1 MFGKGH
7 YFEIVSLRAVL
18 QLGWSEPKTLFSNIV
33 FLNVSDDVSVASD
46 NGAYYTKDETWYS
59 SGSFWLKITPQGIR
73 KVLNWIKDS
82 YDNPPVIITENGV
95 SDNLGNLDD
104 LMRIYYYK
112 HYINNVLKSIKLDQ
126 CNVQGYIAWSL
137 LDNFEWSFGYSM
149 KFGLVQ
155 VDFSSPN
162 RTRTPKESSKYIAK
176 IVGDN
181 GFIQSTGPCF

>member
-1 MFGKGH
+1 M
-7 YFEIVSLRAVL
+7 
-18 QLGWSEPKTLFSNIV
+18 
-33 FLNVSDDVSVASD
+33 
-46 NGAYYTKDETWYS
+46 
-59 SGSFWLKITPQGIR
+59 
-73 KVLNWIKDS
+73 
-82 YDNPPVIITENGV
+82 
-95 SDNLGNLDD
+95 
-104 LMRIYYYK
+104 
-112 HYINNVLKSIKLDQ
+112 KSIKLDQ